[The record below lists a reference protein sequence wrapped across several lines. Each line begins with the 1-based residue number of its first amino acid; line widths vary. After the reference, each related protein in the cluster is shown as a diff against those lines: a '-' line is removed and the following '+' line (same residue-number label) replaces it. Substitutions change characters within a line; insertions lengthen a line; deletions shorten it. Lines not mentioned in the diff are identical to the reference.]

1 MDASDKHIAAPIF
14 VVGSPRSGTS
24 ILTWCLGQHPNI
36 LPTEESDWL
45 GPFAVQVAAHHRR
58 GSARGE
64 RSQLSALGI
73 ERTEFFQTLGNAVDA
88 MIVGHRRTLEQLN
101 RAVAE
106 RDPAQVCADF
116 AVARGDAEP
125 KARWVDGTP
134 EYSLYLC
141 GLHKLFPAAK
151 FIHILREPD
160 AVAASMLAFRHADGS
175 PLVSSAD
182 EAYAYWERTTT
193 ACALAAQ
200 ALGANVVFRL
210 PHALLV
216 AQPAAALHDVFEFL
230 GEEFTGECVAPL
242 AHRINS
248 SFGADASSVAREQA
262 HAAADVVERAR
273 QLHARISAEPVPDVA
288 SASALEEMEREFED
302 RVGDAV
308 HLRANYAAAQR
319 VLQRLQL
326 DAAHDGRWVE
336 AKNREIA
343 QAREFAQQK
352 ARQLASARRAMLVCG
367 IVLALQAGCAL
378 VMHLLAPT
386 QVSAAWLALAGA
398 SLLIYAWLRRA
409 GLRELFSRK
418 TAVAPR
424 PDSKEAIP

>member
-1 MDASDKHIAAPIF
+1 MNANGERVAAPIF

-45 GPFAVQVAAHHRR
+45 GPFAVQVAAHHQR
-58 GSARGE
+58 GSVRGE
-64 RSQLSALGI
+64 RSQLSALGVT
-73 ERTEFFQTLGNAVDA
+73 RAEFFQALGDTIDA
-88 MIVGHRRTLEQLN
+88 MILGHRRTLEQLA
-101 RAVAE
+101 RQVAQ

-134 EYSLYLC
+134 EYSLYIC

-160 AVAASMLAFRHADGS
+160 DVAASMLAFRHDEGS
-175 PLVSSAD
+175 PLVANAD
-182 EAYAYWERTTT
+182 EAYAYWERTTM

-200 ALGANVVFRL
+200 ALGANIFFRL
-210 PHALLV
+210 SHAFLV
-216 AQPAAALHDVFEFL
+216 AQPAAALHSVFEFL
-230 GEEFTGECVAPL
+230 GEEFASACVAPL

-248 SFGADASSVAREQA
+248 SFGADLRSLPEQAAAAPDSVARL
-262 HAAADVVERAR
+262 R
-273 QLHARISAEPVPDVA
+273 QFHARINAEPVPA
-288 SASALEEMEREFED
+288 SASAAALAEMEQDFAS
-302 RVGDAV
+302 RVERAAHLDAD
-308 HLRANYAAAQR
+308 YAAAQR
-319 VLQRLQL
+319 VLQRLRL
-326 DAAHDGRWVE
+326 DAAHDDAWVD

-343 QAREFAQQK
+343 QAHEFAAQK
-352 ARQLASARRAMLVCG
+352 ARQLAMTRRAVLVCG
-367 IVLALQAGCAL
+367 IVLAAQAGCAL
-378 VMHLLAPT
+378 VLHLLGPT

-409 GLRELFSRK
+409 GLRGLFSRK

-424 PDSKEAIP
+424 PDSNEAIP

>member
-1 MDASDKHIAAPIF
+1 

-45 GPFAVQVAAHHRR
+45 GSFAEQVAAHHQR

-64 RSQLSALGI
+64 RSQLSALGVT
-73 ERTEFFQTLGNAVDA
+73 RAEFFQTLGDTIDA
-88 MIVGHRRTLEQLN
+88 MIRRHRRTLEQLN
-101 RAVAE
+101 RQAAE
-106 RDPAQVCADF
+106 RNPAQVCADF

-134 EYSLYLC
+134 EYSLYIC
-141 GLHKLFPAAK
+141 GLHQLFPAAK

-160 AVAASMLAFRHADGS
+160 AVAASMLAFRHDDGS
-175 PLVSSAD
+175 PLVTSAD

-200 ALGANVVFRL
+200 ALGAKTFFCL
-210 PHALLV
+210 PHAFLV
-216 AQPAAALHDVFEFL
+216 ARPEAALHSVFEFL
-230 GEEFTGECVAPL
+230 GEEFAGACVAPL

-248 SFGADASSVAREQA
+248 SFGADPRPLPPEQAAAAPDSVA
-262 HAAADVVERAR
+262 RAR
-273 QLHARISAEPVPDVA
+273 QLHARISAEPVPA
-288 SASALEEMEREFED
+288 SASAAALAELERDFASRVER
-302 RVGDAV
+302 AA
-308 HLRANYAAAQR
+308 HLDANYAAAER
-319 VLQRLQL
+319 VLQRLRL
-326 DAAHDGRWVE
+326 DVAHDDAWVE

-343 QAREFAQQK
+343 QAQEFAAQK
-352 ARQLASARRAMLVCG
+352 ARQLAIMRRAMLVCG
-367 IVLALQAGCAL
+367 IVLAAQAGCAL
-378 VMHLLAPT
+378 VMYLLGPT

-409 GLRELFSRK
+409 GLRGLISRK

-424 PDSKEAIP
+424 PDSNEAIP